1 MATKIKICPAC
12 GREIPALASFCP
24 ECGVKLAKPDP
35 ESFRDW
41 DDEAEER
48 EQEEAAREDE
58 EYERSAAREE
68 EMARRRESY
77 QKQLERRRSNSRK
90 MIPVVVLLILLL
102 IAAGIYA
109 GTRMFRS
116 GGNGSGGEQGSI
128 SGNLSGNNESADA
141 ETGTGAA
148 DTLES
153 QTETVPEIQTTAAE
167 SESETATESQTE
179 TSTMESSTQPT
190 TTAVDTSNAKT
201 MYVTTYLNVRDGAGN
216 SSNVIGQI
224 TDGDPIQVLDDSGE
238 WYKIAYNG
246 QVAYV
251 YSGYVVGS
259 REEVAKRHSEE
270 ASRAEESRKAEESK
284 KAEEE
289 SKKAKETTKDTS
301 NYKAGSDDSSVIAK
315 SSKKYLDDDDLDG
328 MSSSDLRLARN
339 EIYARHGCIF
349 KDKSLQKYFEGKS
362 WYTPKVNVDDFDTGN
377 LNKYEIANIKK
388 IRDKE

>member
-12 GREIPALASFCP
+12 GKEIPALASFCP

-35 ESFRDW
+35 DSIREW
-41 DDEAEER
+41 EDEADER
-48 EQEEAAREDE
+48 EQED
-58 EYERSAAREE
+58 AAREE
-68 EMARRRESY
+68 EEYERNAAREEELARRRESY
-77 QKQLERRRSNSRK
+77 QKQLDRRRSNTKK
-90 MIPVVVLLILLL
+90 MIPVIVLLILLL

-116 GGNGSGGEQGSI
+116 GGSSSGGEQGSI
-128 SGNLSGNNESADA
+128 SGNISGNNESADA
-141 ETGTGAA
+141 ETGNGAT

-153 QTETVPEIQTTAAE
+153 KTETVPEIQTTAAAE
-167 SESETATESQTE
+167 SESETASETE

-201 MYVTTYLNVRDGAGN
+201 MYVTTYLNVRDAPGN
-216 SSNVIGQI
+216 DSNVIGQI
-224 TDGDPIQVLDDSGE
+224 SDGEPIQVLDDSGN
-238 WYKIAYNG
+238 WYKIVYNG
-246 QVAYV
+246 GVAYV

-270 ASRAEESRKAEESK
+270 ESRAEESRKAEESK

-301 NYKAGSDDSSVIAK
+301 NYKAGTDDSSVLAK
-315 SSKKYLDDDDLDG
+315 SSKKYIDDDDLDG
-328 MSSSDLRLARN
+328 MSSSELRLARN

-349 KDKSLQKYFEGKS
+349 KDKKLQKYFEGKS
-362 WYTPKVNVDDFDTGN
+362 WYTPRIDVDDFDTSD
-377 LNKYEIANIKK
+377 LNKYEIENIKK
-388 IRDKE
+388 IRERE